1 LILKLELDL
10 ETSICSSSTL
20 LPFPIPRIR
29 TAVED
34 RMRLITF
41 PAFHFFLT
49 GFHSI
54 TVIFFIQL
62 PGALTSFLMGFAM
75 TFCFCIPTVT
85 TAALSFT
92 FILAVLPAFSPIL
105 FSLILPVYGFCGSV
119 FVISLLFGALHLLV
133 GGFTVYL
140 ARHLG
145 L

>member
-62 PGALTSFLMGFAM
+62 SGALTSFLMGFAM
-75 TFCFCIPTVT
+75 TFCFCIPTV
-85 TAALSFT
+85 
-92 FILAVLPAFSPIL
+92 ILAVLPAFSPIL

-119 FVISLLFGALHLLV
+119 FVISLLFGALHFLV

-140 ARHLG
+140 ARYLG